1 MNNNIAIILGA
12 GKGNRMK
19 LGYNKQFLELRN
31 EPIIIRNIR
40 TFENHCEIDGI
51 YIVASKEEVDKFKNL
66 LNEYNFKKI
75 KGIIEGGK
83 ERSDSVL
90 NGLRG
95 IDECDIVLIHDGARP
110 FVSEEIISE
119 GIKYAKKYGAAAPGV
134 KVKDT
139 IKQINKD
146 GFSIGTVDREVLTSI
161 QTPQCFK
168 YKDILK
174 AHEFAKENN
183 IILTD
188 DTSAIETLGIHSY
201 VYSGDYNN
209 IKITTAEDIA
219 IAEKILEN

>member
-1 MNNNIAIILGA
+1 MNKNIAIILGA
-12 GKGNRMK
+12 GKGSRMK

-40 TFENHCEIDGI
+40 AFENHCEIDEI
-51 YIVASKEEVDKFKNL
+51 YVVSSKDEINKFKKL
-66 LNEYNFKKI
+66 IEKYDFKKVR
-75 KGIIEGGK
+75 GIIEGGK

-110 FVSEEIISE
+110 FVSEDIISE

-139 IKQINKD
+139 IKQINED
-146 GFSIGTVDREVLTSI
+146 GFAIGTVDRDILISI

-174 AHEFAKENN
+174 AHELAKKNDVT
-183 IILTD
+183 LTD
-188 DTSAIETLGIHSY
+188 DTSAIEILGIHSY
-201 VYSGDYNN
+201 IYAGDYNN

-219 IAEKILEN
+219 IGEKILEN

>member
-1 MNNNIAIILGA
+1 MNKNIAVILGA
-12 GKGNRMK
+12 GKGSRMK
-19 LGYNKQFLELRN
+19 LGYNKQFLELRD

-51 YIVASKEEVDKFKNL
+51 YIVSSKDEIDKFKEL
-66 LNEYNFKKI
+66 IKKYDFKKVR
-75 KGIIEGGK
+75 GIIEGGK
-83 ERSDSVL
+83 ERADSVL
-90 NGLRG
+90 NALRG
-95 IDECDIVLIHDGARP
+95 IEECNIVLIHDGARP
-110 FVSEEIISE
+110 FVSENIISE
-119 GIKYAKKYGAAAPGV
+119 GIKYAEKYGAAAPGV

-139 IKQINKD
+139 IKKINED
-146 GFSIGTVDREVLTSI
+146 GFSIGTVDREVLVSI

-168 YKDILK
+168 YKDILR
-174 AHEFAKENN
+174 AHEFAKKND

-201 VYSGDYNN
+201 IYSGDYNN